1 MGHGSDD
8 VDIMQ
13 LGKELEENRGAC
25 APVFKLFVAIKS
37 VVVEL
42 VLFSW
47 D

>member
-1 MGHGSDD
+1 MGHSSDD
-8 VDIMQ
+8 VDTMQ
-13 LGKELEENRGAC
+13 PGKELEENRGAY
-25 APVFKLFVAIKS
+25 APVFKLFVAIRS